1 MCRYIYLSYQ
11 LDSILLAKIMLLI
24 TLENHWL
31 PKGAEPGEYR
41 QFVWHYL
48 TNLSLVDFMIYYGEF
63 RTSQSVEYADQ
74 ESWWNVL
81 NAQEVGNVTKKQAF
95 TLKNLNNLAFRML
108 IKDKETGKL
117 SVMLG

>member
-1 MCRYIYLSYQ
+1 
-11 LDSILLAKIMLLI
+11 MLLV

-31 PKGAEPGEYR
+31 PKDAEDNIIK

-63 RTSQSVEYADQ
+63 RASQSNKYEDR

-81 NAQEVGNVTKKQAF
+81 NCSEVGNVTKKQAL
-95 TLKNLNNLAFRML
+95 TLKERDNFAFRML
-108 IKDKETGKL
+108 IKNRETGKL
-117 SVMLG
+117 TVLLG

>member
-1 MCRYIYLSYQ
+1 
-11 LDSILLAKIMLLI
+11 MLLV
-24 TLENHWL
+24 TLENHWI
-31 PKGAEPGEYR
+31 PKDSKDNKLK

-63 RTSQSVEYADQ
+63 RASQSEKYGDL

-81 NAQEVGNVTKKQAF
+81 NCCNVGDVTKKQAL
-95 TLKNLNNLAFRML
+95 TLKQRENFAFRML

-117 SVMLG
+117 TVLLG